1 MSETAAMRNARAG
14 YLREASEHFG
24 VSQKRLEIMVR
35 AARVLLHEEMA
46 VVEELLHLADAGI
59 SEERRTALSR
69 GVVKALEALPAEFS
83 SDPLAAVDEP
93 MDAAGLTE
101 SVASAEMEAQGV
113 REAVLRD
120 SISASE
126 AAEKTG
132 RSRQAIER
140 LRRAGRLLGLRV
152 GAQWRYPEWQ
162 FSADSPG
169 GVVPGLDETLR
180 ALALSPTGA
189 AFWLL
194 RPAERLG
201 GHAPI
206 ELLRRFR
213 PAPVVDLAREQ
224 SYLS

>member
-1 MSETAAMRNARAG
+1 MNETITARSTRAG
-14 YLREASEHFG
+14 FFREASERFG
-24 VSQKRLEIMVR
+24 VSQERLETMVR
-35 AARVLLHEEMA
+35 AARLLLHEEME
-46 VVEELLHLADAGI
+46 VVEELLHLADTGV
-59 SEERRTALSR
+59 SKERRTALSR
-69 GVVKALEALPAEFS
+69 GVVKALEALPVESS

-93 MDAAGLTE
+93 LDTAGLTE
-101 SVASAEMEAQGV
+101 SVAGTEMEAQGV

-169 GVVPGLDETLR
+169 GVVPGLEEVLQ

-194 RPAERLG
+194 RPAGRLG

-213 PAPVVDLAREQ
+213 PEPVVDLAREQ
-224 SYLS
+224 SYLP